1 VSIISAPQVLVDGR
15 LIGPAGVVIED
26 GTIADVVD
34 GRPAPGPDHLALDSG
49 VLSPGLVDV
58 QVNGAYGVD
67 LVIAD
72 EAGWETVASGL
83 PSTGVTSFQPTFIT
97 ATIEAQLEGVARAAK
112 AREQLAGRGSA
123 KILGVHLEGPFLS
136 PYQPG
141 MHPAHLMIAPTPA
154 LLDQILDDEAARTTL
169 TMVTLAPELPG
180 AIDAVRRF
188 VSAGVVVSLGHS
200 DATADVVRAAV
211 DAGARKITHVF
222 NAQRGFG
229 HREPGVAGQALADK
243 RLVLGLIADL
253 QHVAAPVCQVVFEIA
268 AERVTLVTDAMAAMG
283 MPPGDYELG
292 GVEVLVAP
300 DDSLPRLED
309 GTIAGSALTLDKAV
323 RNLVS
328 IGIDPAVVL
337 NAATRVPATLLGRVE
352 LGRIASGA
360 AADLVWWSDDY
371 RPLRTWIDGVEVF
384 AAADALAPSASP

>member
-1 VSIISAPQVLVDGR
+1 
-15 LIGPAGVVIED
+15 
-26 GTIADVVD
+26 
-34 GRPAPGPDHLALDSG
+34 
-49 VLSPGLVDV
+49 
-58 QVNGAYGVD
+58 
-67 LVIAD
+67 
-72 EAGWETVASGL
+72 
-83 PSTGVTSFQPTFIT
+83 
-97 ATIEAQLEGVARAAK
+97 
-112 AREQLAGRGSA
+112 
-123 KILGVHLEGPFLS
+123 
-136 PYQPG
+136 
-141 MHPAHLMIAPTPA
+141 
-154 LLDQILDDEAARTTL
+154 
-169 TMVTLAPELPG
+169 
-180 AIDAVRRF
+180 